1 MQCYIFCFSVR
12 KLAKPPHLIMRIMDC
27 VLILFQRKL
36 GSVEQD
42 PERPCVK
49 PSWSDSLKLMGGSGF
64 LNGLLHF
71 PKVCID
77 ISS

>member
-1 MQCYIFCFSVR
+1 MENFYFLISVR

-27 VLILFQRKL
+27 VLILFQRRIGL
-36 GSVEQD
+36 VEQD

-49 PSWSDSLKLMGGSGF
+49 PSWGDSLKLMGGSGF

-71 PKVCID
+71 PKVR
-77 ISS
+77 

>member
-1 MQCYIFCFSVR
+1 
-12 KLAKPPHLIMRIMDC
+12 MDC

-71 PKVCID
+71 PKVCIH

>member
-1 MQCYIFCFSVR
+1 
-12 KLAKPPHLIMRIMDC
+12 MDC

-36 GSVEQD
+36 GPVEQD
-42 PERPCVK
+42 PERLCVK
-49 PSWSDSLKLMGGSGF
+49 PSWSDSLKLMGGGGF

-71 PKVCID
+71 PKVCIH